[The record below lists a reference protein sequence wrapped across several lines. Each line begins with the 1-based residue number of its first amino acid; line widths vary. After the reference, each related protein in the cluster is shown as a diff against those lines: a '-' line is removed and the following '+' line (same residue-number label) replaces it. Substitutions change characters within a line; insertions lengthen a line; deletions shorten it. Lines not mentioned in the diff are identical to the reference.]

1 MRRRRALGKPCG
13 HGQTRAMVRPQYFTG
28 QLLLALPAIGDPRF
42 DHAIIAMISHND
54 EGAMGIAIGQ
64 QGDFAVS
71 EILDQANLPAMIT
84 PDPLVLMGGPCE
96 PGRGFVLHSRDW
108 GGKDTV
114 DVAGRFALSASLD
127 VLRAIAGGRGP
138 SRWLLAMGY
147 AGWGPGQLE
156 AEFAQDAWHVTPAED
171 AILFDLAPESRWR
184 ATLARDGI
192 DPARI
197 VVQGGR
203 A

>member
-1 MRRRRALGKPCG
+1 MSAPADLP
-13 HGQTRAMVRPQYFTG
+13 YFTG
-28 QLLLALPAIGDPRF
+28 QLLLALPTMGDPRF
-42 DHAIIAMISHND
+42 EHAVIAMVSHD
-54 EGAMGIAIGQ
+54 AQGAMGIAIGQ
-64 QGDFAVS
+64 PGDFAVS
-71 EILDQANLPAMIT
+71 EILDQAQLPGT
-84 PDPLVLMGGPCE
+84 LSPDPWVLIGGPCE
-96 PGRGFVLHSRDW
+96 TGRGFVLHSRDW
-108 GGKDTV
+108 GGEGTI
-114 DVAGRFALSASLD
+114 DVAGKFAISASLD
-127 VLRAIAGGRGP
+127 VLRAIASGRGP
-138 SRWLLAMGY
+138 TRWQLAMGY

-197 VVQGGR
+197 AVQGGR